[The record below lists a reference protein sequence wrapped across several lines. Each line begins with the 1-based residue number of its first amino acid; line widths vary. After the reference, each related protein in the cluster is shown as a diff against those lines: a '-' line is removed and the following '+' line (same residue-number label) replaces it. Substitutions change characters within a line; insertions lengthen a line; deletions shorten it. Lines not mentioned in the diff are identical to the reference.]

1 MRALGKWSIKNNV
14 SVNLIMIFIIMAGI
28 FTVIKMRRELF
39 PQFSLDM
46 IVVTVVYPGSSPEEV
61 EEGICI
67 KIEEQIQSIEGIE
80 TLRSVAREG
89 SGEVV
94 AELETGA
101 DVQKILDEIKAEVD
115 RIDTFPDEAE
125 EPLVMEIINQDPTI
139 SVAIYGEVSEKRM
152 RQIAERI
159 RDDLLDARMVD
170 HQGAGGWQDLIAAIL
185 KRFRFK
191 QPESIT
197 QIDLIGVRDY
207 EIAVEVSEENLRRYG
222 ISFDQVVSAVR
233 SGSIDLPGGQIKTGQ
248 GEILI
253 RAKGQLYTGREFEKI
268 PLITLNDGTVVRL
281 GQVAQVI
288 DGFEDLDIRTRF
300 NGKPA
305 AIVQVSR
312 TSEQDIVEIA
322 KIARSYVAKL
332 KQELPEDLDFAI
344 WGDISTMVESRID
357 LMLRNGLQG
366 ILLVF
371 ISLAL
376 FLNLRLA
383 FWVAIGI
390 PVAFM
395 GAFIVLSGF
404 DQTINM
410 ISLFAFIMTLGI
422 LVDDAIIVGENVY
435 SHYSRGKSPAA
446 AVVDGLKEVG
456 GPVVMAVSTTV
467 VAFCPLLFIS
477 GIMGKFIAVMP
488 MAVIIILIVSLGEA
502 LIILPSHLNHA
513 LVQSEKKDRKLTSWH
528 ERLREKL
535 EQGMRAVIDRLYSPA
550 IQYVVKNKYFTFAI
564 GIGVLIISLGIIAGG
579 YVPFVFFPKGESDW
593 IVAEVIYPLGTPYH
607 LTEETIE
614 ALEKGSFEL
623 DTIFSE
629 FSKNNGGL
637 VKNTFSIVGAIPRR
651 DWKPPEYGGHVGQVW
666 IELASSENREEVS
679 THTILNKWRE
689 VIGEIPGVERLTF
702 ATLEGGP
709 AGNPIEIQLSGQ
721 DFDQLKQ
728 AAAELETELATYP
741 GTFDISNNFKPGK
754 QEKKIRIKEGSRSIG
769 VTMRDLA
776 RQIRQAF
783 YGEEALRIQRD
794 RDDVKVMVR
803 YADKERHSLAG
814 IEEMRIRT
822 PDGQEIPIEEVADI
836 TPGRAYS
843 IINRVGRKRTITV
856 ISDIDTTIANA
867 SVITGELKT
876 NFLPALAERYPGIVY
891 DFEGQEKR
899 TSESLDSIKSGY
911 LLAMMGIF
919 FLLASQFRSYI
930 QPVIIM
936 MAIPFGLIGAIFGHL
951 IMGMEFTIVS
961 IFGIVA
967 LSGIVVNDSL
977 ILIDFIN
984 RALRNGVDVHK
995 AVIESGKARFRPI
1008 LLTSLTTIAG
1018 LFPLLLERSFQAQFL
1033 IPMAVSIC
1041 FGLLFATVLTLLYVP
1056 ALYLIVLDVTNIFL
1070 AGKQRLLNAAS
1081 GPEGPT
1087 PRREDGMRKAEGGRP
1102 KAEFKGSGAW
1112 LTAAGSRQRP
1122 DAGGQKTEVGGQKT
1136 EHKGLKTGAVKK
1148 VPAAGSQIAG
1158 DKSCKLD
1165 VREQRAETI
1174 GHQRSR
1180 PSTPLKQTTQGE
1192 TRKAGVKE
1200 QKRKV
1205 RI

>member
-1 MRALGKWSIKNNV
+1 MPIKFPAVGRSI
-14 SVNLIMIFIIMAGI
+14 
-28 FTVIKMRRELF
+28 
-39 PQFSLDM
+39 
-46 IVVTVVYPGSSPEEV
+46 
-61 EEGICI
+61 
-67 KIEEQIQSIEGIE
+67 
-80 TLRSVAREG
+80 VA
-89 SGEVV
+89 S
-94 AELETGA
+94 
-101 DVQKILDEIKAEVD
+101 
-115 RIDTFPDEAE
+115 
-125 EPLVMEIINQDPTI
+125 
-139 SVAIYGEVSEKRM
+139 
-152 RQIAERI
+152 
-159 RDDLLDARMVD
+159 
-170 HQGAGGWQDLIAAIL
+170 IL
-185 KRFRFK
+185 KRFQFK

-197 QIDLIGVRDY
+197 QIDLIGVREY
-207 EIAVEVSEENLRRYG
+207 EIAVEVSEENLRRYA
-222 ISFDQVVSAVR
+222 ISFDQVVDAVR
-233 SGSIDLPGGQIKTGQ
+233 AGSIDLPGGKIKTGQ

-268 PLITLNDGTVVRL
+268 PLITLNDGTIVRL
-281 GQVAQVI
+281 GQVAKVV
-288 DGFEDLDIRTRF
+288 DGFEDLDIKTRF

-312 TSEQDIVEIA
+312 TSEQDSIEIA

-332 KQELPEDLDFAI
+332 KRDLPEELEFAI

-357 LMLRNGLQG
+357 LMLRNGFQG

-371 ISLAL
+371 IALAL

-383 FWVAIGI
+383 FWVALGI
-390 PVAFM
+390 PISFM

-404 DQTINM
+404 DQTVNM

-467 VAFCPLLFIS
+467 VAFCPLLFIA

-488 MAVIIILIVSLGEA
+488 LAVIIILIVSLGEA

-513 LVQSEKKDRKLTSWH
+513 LEKSEKKARKATSWH
-528 ERLREKL
+528 ERLQEKL
-535 EQGMRAVIDRLYSPA
+535 EKGMRAAIDRLYSPA
-550 IQYVVKNKYFTFAI
+550 IKYVVKNRYFTLSI

-614 ALEKGSFEL
+614 YLEKESFEL
-623 DTIFSE
+623 DTAFSQYSE
-629 FSKNNGGL
+629 DNGKL

-666 IELASSENREEVS
+666 LELASSENREDVS
-679 THTILNKWRE
+679 THAILNKWRNL
-689 VIGEIPGVERLTF
+689 IGEIPGVDRLTF

-709 AGNPIEIQLSGQ
+709 AGNPIEVQLSGQ

-728 AAAELETELATYP
+728 AAAELETELETYP

-769 VTMRDLA
+769 ITMRDLA

-814 IEEMRIRT
+814 IEDMRIRT
-822 PDGQEIPIEEVADI
+822 QDGQEIPIEEVADI

-843 IINRVGRKRTITV
+843 IINRVDRKRTITV
-856 ISDIDTTIANA
+856 VSDIDTAQANA
-867 SVITGELKT
+867 SVITGDLAA
-876 NFLPALAERYPGIVY
+876 NFLPALAERYPGIVI
-891 DFEGQEKR
+891 DFEGQAKR

-919 FLLASQFRSYI
+919 LLLASQFRSYI
-930 QPVIIM
+930 QPLIIM

-984 RALRNGVDVHK
+984 RALRSGVDVSQ
-995 AVIESGKARFRPI
+995 AVIESGKARFRPV
-1008 LLTSLTTIAG
+1008 LLTSVTTIAG

-1041 FGLLFATVLTLLYVP
+1041 FGLLIATVLTLLYVP
-1056 ALYLIVLDVTNIFL
+1056 ALYLIVTDITNLFS
-1070 AGKQRLLNAAS
+1070 ARQQRRLN
-1081 GPEGPT
+1081 GEGGT
-1087 PRREDGMRKAEGGRP
+1087 RKAEFISKP
-1102 KAEFKGSGAW
+1102 
-1112 LTAAGSRQRP
+1112 
-1122 DAGGQKTEVGGQKT
+1122 
-1136 EHKGLKTGAVKK
+1136 GL
-1148 VPAAGSQIAG
+1148 
-1158 DKSCKLD
+1158 
-1165 VREQRAETI
+1165 
-1174 GHQRSR
+1174 
-1180 PSTPLKQTTQGE
+1180 
-1192 TRKAGVKE
+1192 
-1200 QKRKV
+1200 
-1205 RI
+1205 